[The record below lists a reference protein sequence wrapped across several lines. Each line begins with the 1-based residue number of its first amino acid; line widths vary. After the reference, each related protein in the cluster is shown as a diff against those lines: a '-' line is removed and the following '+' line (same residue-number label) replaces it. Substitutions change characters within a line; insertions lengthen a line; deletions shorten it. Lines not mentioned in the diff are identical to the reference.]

1 LGHVES
7 DDVRCRVAV
16 ISHRRATRDALAYT
30 CRRRGIDA
38 TVAEP
43 HGALPPATKA
53 ILLDLCG
60 LRPQIAEYIAQ
71 SHDVR
76 VLGYGVPSG
85 ATLPVPLDGWI
96 GEDASIADLCAALV
110 DGPAS
115 RARPAPRLPTPIA
128 DSLTPREQGVLRA
141 LLEGGDTVALAER
154 LQISPHTVRT
164 HVQNLLAKLG
174 VTSRAEAVALALRT
188 GLVPVDRRAS

>member
-1 LGHVES
+1 LGHSEN
-7 DDVRCRVAV
+7 DDVRCQVAV
-16 ISHRRATRDALAYT
+16 ISHRRATRDALAHA
-30 CRRRGIDA
+30 CQRRAVNA

-43 HGALPPATKA
+43 RGALPPGTRT

-60 LRPQIAEYIAQ
+60 LRPETAEYVA
-71 SHDVR
+71 HTPHVTL
-76 VLGYGVPSG
+76 LGYGKPSG
-85 ATLPVPLDGWI
+85 VALTVPLAGWL
-96 GEDASIADLCAALV
+96 GDDASIADLCAALV
-110 DGPAS
+110 DDSGS
-115 RARPAPRLPTPIA
+115 RPQPPPRLPTPIA
-128 DSLTPREQGVLRA
+128 DSLTPREQGVLCE
-141 LLEGGDTVALAER
+141 LLEGGDTMALAER